1 MVDGKDWVNARR
13 VNRLSIVIFVVIVAI
28 VAIIGAVILI
38 FHDYKHKMA
47 EELVKAQ
54 SKIVVRTHGKGYE
67 PPNDPWGSP
76 LEWRFEPGPKVHTA
90 DVLSA
95 GPDKIVGT
103 DDDIHHMA
111 TDFNK
116 TGIVAEWAGSKVK
129 EGIKGFFRGLRNP
142 SSHMPEDE

>member
-13 VNRLSIVIFVVIVAI
+13 VNRLSIVIFVVIVVI
-28 VAIIGAVILI
+28 VAIIGAVMLI
-38 FHDYKHKMA
+38 FYDYKHKMA

-95 GPDKIVGT
+95 GPDQ
-103 DDDIHHMA
+103 
-111 TDFNK
+111 
-116 TGIVAEWAGSKVK
+116 IVATYDDVPHIATNFYPTRTAPQSARTKYK
-129 EGIKGFFRGLRNP
+129 ERQYAASR
-142 SSHMPEDE
+142 